1 MSAGADTAYRVADRV
16 RPEGPWD
23 IFAERIRRY
32 EIHLNGRAVEMIRGP
47 IELEGYGL
55 RILRHSDGKT
65 AVGFHASTDLSAEGV
80 REAVRE
86 AEAVSRYSVF
96 PAKKVDR
103 PGPAAAGSGP
113 TVDVCD
119 RNLWDR
125 PLEYLQEH
133 VDALLAAFEGK
144 SDILPS
150 FGSLRAT
157 LSETSIA
164 NSAGLRLAYPHT
176 TIDFEIAVKSF
187 GGPEGAPPG
196 EYWVNE
202 ASRRLEPAH
211 LPSQVEEWC
220 RYARDTR
227 RAGATPHGE
236 LPVVLPASV
245 MTTILPS
252 VIGSRL
258 TGGARLREIAPEL
271 GTAWGAEGLTV
282 RDDGLFPWGL
292 SSAPVDDEGVPQA
305 RRTVLDHGK
314 VSSLLYDTLYAG
326 AFETQSTASGLRGI
340 GLAGFRD
347 WRKFLS
353 PASPF
358 STTLVIDPG
367 AGGRDEELLEAVGDG
382 IWVQQLGWA
391 IPDPIS
397 GAFGGEL
404 RIGYRIRHGKLAEPI
419 RGGSVGGVVMGPPG
433 TPSLLANVAAIGST
447 PTLCEWVSSP
457 SVLVRPLTVAGVK
470 T

>member
-1 MSAGADTAYRVADRV
+1 MSADAETAYRVADRV
-16 RPEGPWD
+16 ATEGSWD

-55 RILRHSDGKT
+55 RILRHREGKT
-65 AVGFHASTDLSAEGV
+65 SVGFRASTDLSSDGV

-96 PAKKVDR
+96 PAKKVDLPR
-103 PGPAAAGSGP
+103 PGTAGNGA
-113 TVDVCD
+113 VEVCD
-119 RNLWDR
+119 RRLWDH

-133 VDALLAAFEGK
+133 VEALLSAFEGK
-144 SDILPS
+144 ADILPS

-157 LSETSIA
+157 LSETSVA
-164 NSAGLRLAYPHT
+164 NSAGLRLAYPQT

-202 ASRRLEPAH
+202 ASRRLEPA
-211 LPSQVEEWC
+211 LVPSQVEEWC
-220 RYARDTR
+220 RFARDVR

-245 MTTILPS
+245 LTTILPS

-258 TGGARLREIAPEL
+258 TGGARLREIAPDL

-282 RDDGLFPWGL
+282 HDDGLFPWGL

-326 AFETQSTASGLRGI
+326 AFETRSTGSGLRGI
-340 GLAGFRD
+340 SHAGFRD

-353 PASPF
+353 PASPV

-367 AGGRDEELLEAVGDG
+367 AGGRDEELLEAAGEG

-404 RIGYRIRHGKLAEPI
+404 RIGYRIRNGKLAEPI

-433 TPSLLANVAAIGST
+433 TPSLLSSVAAIGST

-457 SVLVRPLTVAGVK
+457 SLLVRPLTVAGVK